1 MKYVQIELEQLSAG
15 HVALVM
21 FEDQGVISGR
31 LIERRP
37 DGRLASHGD
46 AHCDSK
52 AFFQLFSLAIAKEKS
67 GTIQIVISDGGF
79 WPEQF
84 PQLNRQS

>member
-1 MKYVQIELEQLSAG
+1 MEYVQIELEQLSAG

-21 FEDQGVISGR
+21 FEDHGTLSGR
-31 LIERRP
+31 LVERRP
-37 DGRLASHGD
+37 DGRLASHGN
-46 AHCDSK
+46 AHCESK

-67 GTIQIVISDGGF
+67 GTIQVVISDGAF

-84 PQLNRQS
+84 PQLNRRS